1 MALRVSEE
9 EYNSIATRLRGPT
22 MSDLKEP
29 EAKPSKYRNKKVVID
44 GIEFDS
50 LAESRRWF
58 ERVWAQKRGEISEL
72 RRQIDIPIYVN
83 GVEVC
88 FWRAD
93 HVYMEN
99 GVEVWEDVKGK
110 ATDLYLLKKKLI
122 EACYG
127 KQIREVKKVR

>member
-1 MALRVSEE
+1 MALRLTEE
-9 EYNSIATRLRGPT
+9 EYNSLATRLRGPT
-22 MSDLKEP
+22 MSDLTEP

-72 RRQIDIPIYVN
+72 RRQVDIPIYVN

-127 KQIREVKKVR
+127 KQIREVRKIR

>member
-1 MALRVSEE
+1 MALRLTEE

-29 EAKPSKYRNKKVVID
+29 EGKPKKYRNKITVVD
-44 GIEFDS
+44 GITFDS
-50 LAESRRWF
+50 GIEARRWF

-72 RRQIDIPIYVN
+72 RRQVDIPIYVN

-127 KQIREVKKVR
+127 KQIREVRKIR